1 MTEQLNSRI
10 VSVVLSVGIIS
21 IAMVVGA
28 TIEKVRSHGEQLIR
42 IQQDV
47 EELRDIKSELK
58 AIRVSLDLHVET
70 QRAKP

>member
-28 TIEKVRSHGEQLIR
+28 TIEKVRAHGEQITK

-47 EELRDIKSELK
+47 EELRDIKNELT
-58 AIRVSLDLHVET
+58 AIRVALNLHVES
-70 QRAKP
+70 QKGKP

>member
-70 QRAKP
+70 QKGRP